1 MVNRYHNRE
10 ESLVQVENNNQNYI
24 RHERF
29 MGQEEPEDEMERM
42 IDVMQQCPSPGT
54 PTK

>member
-24 RHERF
+24 RNER
-29 MGQEEPEDEMERM
+29 MGEEEPEDEMERM

>member
-10 ESLVQVENNNQNYI
+10 ESLVQVEYKNQNYI
-24 RHERF
+24 RHEHI